1 MLHDLKYSPKKRAA
15 ASPLNCRV
23 KTGGNQSNLKY
34 NRFIQYF
41 LRAWTPFLLRK
52 FRLRPFA
59 KRGLLQAYL
68 HSSLFLGGRRMSI
81 LNGACRH
88 FSSSK

>member
-1 MLHDLKYSPKKRAA
+1 MLNDLKYPPKKKAA
-15 ASPLNCRV
+15 ASPLNCRI

-41 LRAWTPFLLRK
+41 LWAWTPFLLRK

-59 KRGLLQAYL
+59 KRGFLRAYL
-68 HSSLFLGGRRMSI
+68 ASSLFLVGKGMSI
-81 LNGACRH
+81 LNGA
-88 FSSSK
+88 